1 VRDGLDERERMT
13 ELKLQ
18 QCRLDGRYDILDC
31 LHRGG
36 YAEIYVARDLA
47 ATDAAPQKVVIKALN
62 AHLQG
67 VPDADL
73 ERTLIENFQNEAM
86 ALDRVRHP
94 NIISRLGHGTA
105 IDLTDT
111 TFHYLVLEY
120 LPGGDLAARCI
131 NHPFTLERALF
142 YLEQVSAGLQHAH
155 ESGVIHRD
163 IKPQNLLLSADG
175 QTVKIADFGVAKL
188 EATEGDI
195 TRVGTN
201 VYAAPEHNPL
211 VQTGALDML
220 PVTGSLKQL
229 TPSADVYSLA
239 KTTYTF
245 LAGEP
250 PRRFSHRPI
259 TELPAP
265 VADAL
270 WAPSVLRVLQRATQT
285 RPSERYRTVQEFWE
299 ELSDAAMPPTQVLP
313 SVNDLE
319 ARPRTTAS
327 LRRGSQR
334 VADAPPR
341 PQFKP
346 TRVVEPQPARS
357 NGNQRPRIVVRIGEP
372 EAAAPLAAKPAANRQ
387 AQEALD
393 ALPDMPQAVGRR
405 QGRTGSSGPS
415 SGITRALV
423 AILLIAAFAG
433 MLLATRY
440 YFQSRWPSRTNPP
453 VPAQTIIVGRQGTIV
468 QSDVK
473 LRPDPSTDNPEVGV
487 VELGSRVRVL
497 SVSGA
502 WREIEVLEHGRSK
515 EDPSS
520 ADRGWINQKFLKLD

>member
-1 VRDGLDERERMT
+1 MT

-47 ATDAAPQKVVIKALN
+47 ATDGAPQKVVIKALN
-62 AHLQG
+62 VHLQG
-67 VPDADL
+67 MPDTAL

-105 IDLTDT
+105 IDLTAT

-131 NHPFTLERALF
+131 NHPFTLERSLF
-142 YLEQVSAGLQHAH
+142 YLEQVCAGLQHAH
-155 ESGVIHRD
+155 DSGVIHRD

-211 VQTGALDML
+211 VQTGALDMAS
-220 PVTGSLKQL
+220 VTGSLKQL
-229 TPSADVYSLA
+229 TPAADVYSLA

-245 LAGEP
+245 LMGEP

-259 TELPAP
+259 TEFPVP

-270 WAPSVLRVLQRATQT
+270 WASSVLRVLQKATQT
-285 RPSERYRTVQEFWE
+285 RPSERYQTVQDYWDD
-299 ELSDAAMPPTQVLP
+299 LSDAAMPPTQALP

-319 ARPRTTAS
+319 GRPRTTAS
-327 LRRGSQR
+327 LRRPNQK
-334 VADAPPR
+334 VAEAPPR
-341 PQFKP
+341 PQFNA
-346 TRVVEPQPARS
+346 TRVAEPAPARH
-357 NGNQRPRIVVRIGEP
+357 NGNTRPRIVVRLGEP
-372 EAAAPLAAKPAANRQ
+372 EVAAPLVTKPSSQRQ
-387 AQEALD
+387 AQDALA
-393 ALPDMPQAVGRR
+393 ALPDVPLKKGRR
-405 QGRTGSSGPS
+405 KKGRGSSS
-415 SGITRALV
+415 SNGQATGITRALV
-423 AILLIAAFAG
+423 ALVLIAAFAG

-440 YFQSRWPSRTNPP
+440 YFQSRWSTRTSPP
-453 VPAQTIIVGRQGTIV
+453 PQTQTTIVGRQGTIV

-497 SVSGA
+497 SVSGS

-515 EDPSS
+515 EDPGS

>member
-1 VRDGLDERERMT
+1 MT

-18 QCRLDGRYDILDC
+18 QCRLDGRYDILEC

-47 ATDAAPQKVVIKALN
+47 ATGGAAQKVVIKALN
-62 AHLQG
+62 VHLQG

-94 NIISRLGHGTA
+94 NIINRLGHGTA

-120 LPGGDLAARCI
+120 MSGGDLAARCI
-131 NHPFTLERALF
+131 NHPFTLERALV
-142 YLEQVSAGLQHAH
+142 YLEQVCAGLQHAH

-163 IKPQNLLLSADG
+163 IKPQNLLLTADA

-211 VQTGALDML
+211 VQTGALDMAR
-220 PVTGSLKQL
+220 VTGSLKQL
-229 TPSADVYSLA
+229 TPAADVYSLA

-245 LAGEP
+245 LVGEP

-259 TELPAP
+259 TEFPAP
-265 VADAL
+265 VADAF
-270 WAPSVLRVLQRATQT
+270 WAPSVLRVLQKATQT
-285 RPSERYRTVQEFWE
+285 RPSERYQTVQEFWGE
-299 ELSDAAMPPTQVLP
+299 ISDASMPPTQPLHP
-313 SVNDLE
+313 VNEME
-319 ARPRTTAS
+319 ALPRTTAS
-327 LRRGSQR
+327 LKRGSQTL
-334 VADAPPR
+334 ADAPPR
-341 PQFKP
+341 PQFNS
-346 TRVVEPQPARS
+346 TRVVQSSPERK
-357 NGNQRPRIVVRIGEP
+357 NGNQRPRIVVRLGEP
-372 EAAAPLAAKPAANRQ
+372 EVAAPLASKPSAHRQ
-387 AQEALD
+387 AREALD
-393 ALPDMPQAVGRR
+393 ALPDMPPAKGRG
-405 QGRTGSSGPS
+405 QGRGGQSSA
-415 SGITRALV
+415 IKRALV

-433 MLLATRY
+433 MLLATRH
-440 YFQSRWPSRTNPP
+440 YFQSRWTTRTNPP
-453 VPAQTIIVGRQGTIV
+453 PPAQTIIVGRQGTII

-487 VELGSRVRVL
+487 VELGSRVRVV
-497 SVSGA
+497 SVSGG
-502 WREIEVLEHGRSK
+502 WREIEVLEHGRAK
-515 EDPSS
+515 EDPGS

>member
-1 VRDGLDERERMT
+1 MT

-47 ATDAAPQKVVIKALN
+47 ATDGAPPKVVIKALN
-62 AHLQG
+62 VHLQG
-67 VPDADL
+67 APDADL

-105 IDLTDT
+105 IDLTNT

-120 LPGGDLAARCI
+120 LSGGDLAARCI

-142 YLEQVSAGLQHAH
+142 YLEQVCAGLQHAH

-163 IKPQNLLLSADG
+163 IKPQNLLLTADG

-211 VQTGALDML
+211 VHTGALDL
-220 PVTGSLKQL
+220 ARVTGSLKQL
-229 TPSADVYSLA
+229 TPAADVYSLA

-245 LAGEP
+245 LVGEP
-250 PRRFSHRPI
+250 PRRFSHRPVS
-259 TELPAP
+259 EFPAP

-270 WAPSVLRVLQRATQT
+270 WAPAVLRVLQRATQT
-285 RPSERYRTVQEFWE
+285 RASERYQTVQEFWE
-299 ELSDAAMPPTQVLP
+299 ELSDAALPPTQPLSPPIGVGG
-313 SVNDLE
+313 E
-319 ARPRTTAS
+319 AHPPRTTAS
-327 LRRGSQR
+327 LKRAGPM
-334 VADAPPR
+334 VADAPPL
-341 PQFKP
+341 PQFNSTRAPEPTLARNNGKP
-346 TRVVEPQPARS
+346 
-357 NGNQRPRIVVRIGEP
+357 RPRIVVPLGEP
-372 EAAAPLAAKPAANRQ
+372 EVAAPLAAKSSTHRQ
-387 AQEALD
+387 AQEALA
-393 ALPDMPQAVGRR
+393 ALPDARPAKDHRR
-405 QGRTGSSGPS
+405 QGRGGGQPTGL
-415 SGITRALV
+415 TRALI
-423 AILLIAAFAG
+423 ALLLIAAFAG

-440 YFQSRWPSRTNPP
+440 YFQSRWGGRSNPP
-453 VPAQTIIVGRQGTIV
+453 TTAQPSLVGRQGTII

-473 LRPDPSTDNPEVGV
+473 LRPDPSTDNPEIGV
-487 VELGSRVRVL
+487 VELGSRVRIL
-497 SVSGA
+497 SVSNT
-502 WREIEVLEHGRSK
+502 WREIEVLERGRPK
-515 EDPSS
+515 EDSSS
-520 ADRGWINQKFLKLD
+520 ADRGWINQKFLRLD